1 MIFGYADPARC
12 ELGTVLFRSRLYRAY
27 IAYAGESL
35 NDRSEDSQKDKNAL
49 SKRTTG
55 QRRDA
60 RERESEGE
68 RPDAKI

>member
-12 ELGTVLFRSRLYRAY
+12 ELGTVLFRSRTP
-27 IAYAGESL
+27 ESL

-55 QRRDA
+55 QRRDG